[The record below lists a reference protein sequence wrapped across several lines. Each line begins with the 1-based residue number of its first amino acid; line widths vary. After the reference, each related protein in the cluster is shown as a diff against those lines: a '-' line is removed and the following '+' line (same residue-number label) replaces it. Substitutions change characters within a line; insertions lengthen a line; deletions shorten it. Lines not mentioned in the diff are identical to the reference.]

1 MPERPLLVLPRPGQ
15 PVERP
20 KRRGFPP
27 NVNRPTRERQG
38 ERLTPR
44 FEALQQAIESH
55 RARFQLDAQ
64 ALVPEDVVVLE
75 TVGPVGRFLQAVERI
90 PGMEWLA
97 EVEDVDIPPDDDFFA
112 RDGTGE
118 QTERALS
125 GSLFMVFTN
134 QAALD
139 QMLSLWQS
147 WLNNRPLSRGLG
159 PWGTLFSQLRDVRR
173 WGVRDRLHETGVL
186 DDWRERIEN
195 DEEVVPCEIELWHR
209 GDQDARE
216 SARGRVVKLV
226 ESLGGAVTA
235 EATVSAIAYHALLAT
250 LPVRGVRGLL
260 AGDDDNIDLV
270 QCEQI
275 QFIRAGGQMAAAP
288 ADDVSV
294 HEQRDEAAQPSTLP
308 ASPPTVALLDGLPLQ
323 RHLRLDGRLIVDDP
337 DNFEVDYPAGH
348 RVHGTAMASLIT
360 HSDLGSAEPPLP
372 SQLYVRPI
380 LLPDPKDWRNRRE
393 TVPESTLIVDLLH
406 RAVRRLFDGEG
417 DEPAVAPSVA
427 VINLSIGIQDRPFE
441 RVMSP
446 LARLLDW
453 LAWHYKVLFVVS
465 AGNHARPIRLAVASA
480 DLDTMDDTAIEY
492 ETIRAVAEDARRRRL
507 LSPAESLNALTV
519 GATHADASPGELP
532 NWIDPLENGLPSPIN
547 AQGLGFRRAIK
558 PDVFAPGGRVAL
570 RKPLVLAANAELEP
584 YTQAGV
590 PGQRVAA
597 PGPAL
602 GDVNGIRHARG
613 TSNATAL
620 VSRAAGFLQEVLDDL
635 RSSAES
641 EVIDGVPRAVWLKA
655 MIAHGADWGGAG
667 TKLAAVLRNPS
678 NSRQF
683 KEYVTRLLGYGTVDV
698 DRVRECTAQ
707 RVTAISGGVLGEDDS
722 HIHAFPLPPSLN
734 GLSIH
739 KRLTIT
745 LAWLSPVNPRHQAWR
760 RAHLWFNPPKDQ
772 LKVTRLQADH
782 RAVRRGTLQHE
793 ILAGGAPAAF
803 NQGDA
808 LEIQVNCRADAGIL
822 EDSVPYA
829 LVTTLEVAEHLLFDI
844 DIYDEVRTA
853 VQAARLRV

>member
-27 NVNRPTRERQG
+27 NINRPTRERQG
-38 ERLTPR
+38 ERLSPR
-44 FEALQQAIESH
+44 FEALQQAMESH
-55 RARFQLDAQ
+55 RTRFQLDAQ
-64 ALVPEDVVVLE
+64 AIVPEDVVVLE
-75 TVGPVGRFLQAVERI
+75 TVGPVDRFLQAVERI

-97 EVEDVDIPPDDDFFA
+97 EVEEADIPPDDDFFMRGGA
-112 RDGTGE
+112 GE
-118 QTERALS
+118 QTDRALS

-147 WLNNRPLSRGLG
+147 WLDGRPLSRRLG

-186 DDWRERIEN
+186 NDWRERIEH

-209 GDQDARE
+209 EDQDARE
-216 SARGRVVKLV
+216 SAQGRVTTLV
-226 ESLGGAVTA
+226 ESLGGIVLA
-235 EATVSAIAYHALLAT
+235 EATVSEIAYHALLTT
-250 LPVRGVRGLL
+250 LPVRGVTGLL
-260 AGDDDNIDLV
+260 AGDDDSIDLV

-275 QFIRAGGQMAAAP
+275 QFIRAGGQMTATP
-288 ADDVSV
+288 ADDAGA
-294 HEQRDEAAQPSTLP
+294 HEQQGEAAQPSELP

-337 DNFEVDYPAGH
+337 DNFEADYPASH
-348 RVHGTAMASLIT
+348 RVHGTSMASLIT

-380 LLPDPKDWRNRRE
+380 LLPDQKDWRNHRE
-393 TVPESTLIVDLLH
+393 TVPESALVVDLLH

-453 LAWHYKVLFVVS
+453 LAWRYKVLFVVS
-465 AGNHARPIRLAVASA
+465 AGNYPQHIRLPVAPA
-480 DLDTMDDTAIEY
+480 DLDVMEDAAIER
-492 ETIRAVAEDARRRRL
+492 EVLQAVAADARHRRL

-519 GATHADASPGELP
+519 GATHADASSGTLPG
-532 NWIDPLENGLPSPIN
+532 WIDPLPRGLPSPIN

-558 PDVFAPGGRVAL
+558 PDVFAPGGRIAL
-570 RKPLVLAANAELEP
+570 RKLLVPATNTELEP
-584 YTQAGV
+584 YTLAGV
-590 PGQRVAA
+590 PGLRVAA
-597 PGPAL
+597 PGPAPV
-602 GDVNGIRHARG
+602 DVNGVRHARG

-620 VSRAAGFLQEVLDDL
+620 VSRAAAFLQEVLDDL
-635 RSSAES
+635 RSGSGG
-641 EVIDGVPRAVWLKA
+641 EVIDGLPRAVWLKA

-667 TKLAAVLRNPS
+667 TKLEATLRNSS

-683 KEYVTRLLGYGTVDV
+683 KEYVTRLLGYGTVDA

-707 RVTAISGGVLGEDDS
+707 RVTAISGGILGEDDS

-760 RAHLWFNPPKDQ
+760 KAHLWFDPPKDK
-772 LKVTRLQADH
+772 LKVVRLQADH

-793 ILAGGAPAAF
+793 ILEGRAPAAF
-803 NQGDA
+803 NQGNA
-808 LEIQVNCRADAGIL
+808 LEIQVNCRAEAGTL
-822 EDSVPYA
+822 EERVPYA

>member
-20 KRRGFPP
+20 KRRGFPS
-27 NVNRPTRERQG
+27 NINRPSRERQG

-64 ALVPEDVVVLE
+64 AIVPEDVVVLE

-112 RDGTGE
+112 RDGAGE
-118 QTERALS
+118 QSDRALS

-147 WLNNRPLSRGLG
+147 WLDGRPLSQGLG
-159 PWGTLFSQLRDVRR
+159 PWGTLFSQLRNIRR
-173 WGVRDRLHETGVL
+173 WGVQDRLHETGAL
-186 DDWRERIEN
+186 DDWRERVEN
-195 DEEVVPCEIELWHR
+195 NEEVVPCEIELWHR

-216 SARGRVVKLV
+216 SARGRVAMLV
-226 ESLGGAVTA
+226 EGLGGAILA
-235 EATVSAIAYHALLAT
+235 EATVSEIAYHALLTT
-250 LPVRGVRGLL
+250 LPVRGVSGLL
-260 AGDDDNIDLV
+260 AGDGDNIDLV

-275 QFIRAGGQMAAAP
+275 QFIRAGGQMAATP
-288 ADDVSV
+288 ADDADA
-294 HEQRDEAAQPSTLP
+294 HEQRDEAAQPSALP
-308 ASPPTVALLDGLPLQ
+308 ASPPTVALFDGLPLQ
-323 RHLRLDGRLIVDDP
+323 RHRRLDGRLIVDDP
-337 DNFEVDYPAGH
+337 DNFEPDYLVSY
-348 RVHGTAMASLIT
+348 RVHGTSMASLIT

-380 LLPDPKDWRNRRE
+380 LLPDPKDWRNHRE
-393 TVPESTLIVDLLH
+393 TVPESTLVVDLLH

-417 DEPAVAPSVA
+417 DELAVAPSVA

-465 AGNHARPIRLAVASA
+465 AGNHPQHIHLPVAPA
-480 DLDTMDDTAIEY
+480 DLDAMEDAAIER
-492 ETIRAVAEDARRRRL
+492 EVLQAVAADARRRRL

-519 GATHADASPGELP
+519 GATHADASSGESP
-532 NWIDPLENGLPSPIN
+532 RWIDPLESGLPSPIN
-547 AQGLGFRRAIK
+547 AQGLGFRRTIK

-570 RKPLVLAANAELEP
+570 RKLPISSVNAELET
-584 YTQAGV
+584 YTQASK
-590 PGQRVAA
+590 PGQLVAA
-597 PGPAL
+597 PSSAL
-602 GDVNGIRHARG
+602 SGASGLRYSRG

-620 VSRAAGFLQEVLDDL
+620 VSRAAAFLQEVLDDL
-635 RSSAES
+635 RSGSDG
-641 EVIDGVPRAVWLKA
+641 EVIDDVPRAVWLKA
-655 MIAHGADWGGAG
+655 MTAHGADWGRAG
-667 TKLAAVLRNPS
+667 TKLTAILRNPS

-683 KEYVTRLLGYGTVDV
+683 KEYVTRLLGYGAVDV
-698 DRVRECTAQ
+698 ERVRECTSR
-707 RVTAISGGVLGEDDS
+707 RVTAISGGVLGEDES

-734 GLSIH
+734 GFSIH

-745 LAWLSPVNPRHQAWR
+745 LAWLSPINPRHQAWR
-760 RAHLWFNPPKDQ
+760 RAHLWFDPPKDE
-772 LKVTRLQADH
+772 LKVRRSQADH
-782 RAVRRGTLQHE
+782 RAVQRGTLQHE
-793 ILAGGAPAAF
+793 VLEGGAPAAF

-808 LEIQVNCRADAGIL
+808 LEIQVNCRADAGTL
-822 EDSVPYA
+822 EDKVPYA
-829 LVTTLEVAEHLLFDI
+829 LVTTLEVAEHLLLDI